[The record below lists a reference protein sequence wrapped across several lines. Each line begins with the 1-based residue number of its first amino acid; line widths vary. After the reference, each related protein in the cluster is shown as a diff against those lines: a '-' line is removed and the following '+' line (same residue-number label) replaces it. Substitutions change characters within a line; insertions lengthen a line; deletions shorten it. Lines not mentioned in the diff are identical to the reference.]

1 MSTLSQR
8 NEILALVDQAVIN
21 GATYQSACAV
31 IGIASSTLRRWRPGK
46 QAVKPDKRPTALR
59 PTPSNQF
66 TDEERKRIT
75 DTCNAAEF
83 ASLAPSQIVPTLA
96 DQGNYIGSESTIYR
110 ELKRTGQL
118 NHRGRSK
125 KRQTKKSPKTH
136 IADAI
141 NQVWMMDVT
150 WLPSRVRGQFF
161 YLYMVEDLFSR
172 FGVHWEVFEEENS
185 EHTCQVIEQSMWREK
200 CSLSAPVLHRD
211 NGSVLKSQTVMQKI
225 HDLGIRS
232 SHSRP
237 RVSNDNAFVES
248 LFRTLKY
255 CPSWPSQGFETLT
268 EARKWA
274 ARFMHWY
281 NNEHKH
287 SALKFVTPAQRHR
300 GEDIAILEQRHEL
313 YEQKKREHPS
323 RWSGNTRNWR
333 HDAVMT
339 LNPEK
344 KQTSVA

>member
-1 MSTLSQR
+1 MSTLLQR
-8 NEILALVDQAVIN
+8 KEILALVDEAVVS
-21 GATYQSACAV
+21 GATYENACAV
-31 IGIASSTLRRWRPGK
+31 IGIASSTLRRWCPEG
-46 QAVKPDKRPTALR
+46 QAVSSDLRPTALR
-59 PTPSNQF
+59 PTPSNKF
-66 TDEERKRIT
+66 SDEERELIT
-75 DTCNAAEF
+75 ETCNRAEF
-83 ASLAPSQIVPTLA
+83 ASLPPSQIVPILA
-96 DQGNYIGSESTIYR
+96 DRGEYMGSESTIYR

-125 KRQTKKSPKTH
+125 KRQSKKPAKTH
-136 IADAI
+136 IATGI

-150 WLPSRVRGQFF
+150 WLPSRVKGQFF

-185 EHTCQVIEQSMWREK
+185 EHTCQIIEQSMWREK
-200 CSLSAPVLHRD
+200 CLLSAPVLHRD

-255 CPSWPSQGFETLT
+255 SPSWPSQGFETIT

-281 NNEHKH
+281 DHEHKH
-287 SALKFVTPAQRHR
+287 SALQFVTPAQRHR
-300 GEDIAILEQRHEL
+300 GEDVAILEKRHEL
-313 YEQKKREHPS
+313 YEQKKREHPN
-323 RWSGNTRNWR
+323 RWSGHTRNWKR
-333 HDAVMT
+333 DSVMT

-344 KQTSVA
+344 KDTSAA